1 MQEKIRKIC
10 IFHKKAVPLHSF
22 LIERQMPKP
31 HGKTNERTLLVQ
43 VKKRDVAQPGS
54 ATVWGTGGRKFK
66 SCHPDKEQNNHL
78 IYRWLFCFC
87 SIDCSANI

>member
-1 MQEKIRKIC
+1 MQEKVLKIC
-10 IFHKKAVPLHSF
+10 VFNRKAVPLQPLSIYAMNHMKE
-22 LIERQMPKP
+22 L
-31 HGKTNERTLLVQ
+31 TRTLLVQ

-66 SCHPDKEQNNHL
+66 SCHPDKEQNNYL

-87 SIDCSANI
+87 SIDCPAYI